1 MITDKHFLNAVNN
14 TNVDFTG
21 WDFSIITRTGRMDSD
36 MLSWSYGSG
45 AFRLIQ
51 NSNAAL
57 DMGTGGGEFLSLLQP
72 FPRVMYATE
81 GYKPNVPIAKKR
93 LEPFWCHSC

>member
-1 MITDKHFLNAVNN
+1 MVTDKHFLKAVNN
-14 TNVDFTG
+14 TSVDFTG

-36 MLSWSYGSG
+36 MLSWSYGSE

-57 DMGTGGGEFLSLLQP
+57 VMGTGGGEFLSLLQP

-93 LEPFWCHSC
+93 L

>member
-36 MLSWSYGSG
+36 MLS
-45 AFRLIQ
+45 
-51 NSNAAL
+51 
-57 DMGTGGGEFLSLLQP
+57 
-72 FPRVMYATE
+72 
-81 GYKPNVPIAKKR
+81 
-93 LEPFWCHSC
+93 

>member
-36 MLSWSYGSG
+36 MLSWS
-45 AFRLIQ
+45 FRGHMEVKLF
-51 NSNAAL
+51 AL
-57 DMGTGGGEFLSLLQP
+57 FKTLMLL
-72 FPRVMYATE
+72 
-81 GYKPNVPIAKKR
+81 
-93 LEPFWCHSC
+93 

>member
-36 MLSWSYGSG
+36 MLSWSYGSE

-51 NSNAAL
+51 DSNAAL
-57 DMGTGGGEFLSLLQP
+57 DMGTNRRRRIFIVVTAFSS
-72 FPRVMYATE
+72 RYVCYRR
-81 GYKPNVPIAKKR
+81 I
-93 LEPFWCHSC
+93 